1 MRRRSLVIAMVAM
14 LVTTCGGQDRSE
26 SPPARS
32 TAPVSPSGTATG
44 ATSGPGPVAVDSIE
58 ELRGAVFQVDQT
70 GTFQYP
76 DGGTRAAGG
85 GSGFIIDPSGL
96 AMTNSH
102 VVAAQRSLTLWL
114 GDERVE
120 HEAEVVGVSECSDL
134 AVVRIDGGPFPYLD
148 WYDGEI
154 QPGLDIYGAGFP
166 LGDPEFTLNGGIVSR
181 ARGVIAE
188 TWASVQQKI
197 EHDATI
203 NGGNSGG
210 PVVTEQGEVVAV
222 NYAVNKETRQ
232 AFAISRDEAIEIL
245 PELQAGR
252 DVAAIGINPEAL
264 SVDVD
269 DEPRPGV
276 VVGAVRPGTTAER
289 IGILPGDVI
298 LEIDG
303 TPLEAENTMQ
313 QYCKVL
319 RSHESDDV
327 VDIVVWRSDVQ
338 KTMQAQINGDPIDP
352 GFSFLAALPDM
363 LPIGSGDATFSETGA
378 GLPEL
383 RFETPSDW
391 LDELV
396 QPWTIGGQKVGP
408 GVIASTSVAGF
419 KGGWTTPGA
428 YVAASDELN
437 ERTDESLLDDV
448 RPRFEPD
455 CTYGGRQ
462 EFARGFLVGTFDLWK
477 ECGGTESLFL
487 VLFATPEVPVFTV
500 YVQFQAATSE
510 DLVALDRLFDTLMVS
525 P

>member
-1 MRRRSLVIAMVAM
+1 MRRRSLVIATVAMMVA
-14 LVTTCGGQDRSE
+14 TCGGQDRSE

-32 TAPVSPSGTATG
+32 AAPESPSGSAAAATA
-44 ATSGPGPVAVDSIE
+44 SPGPGAVDSIE
-58 ELRGAVFQVDQT
+58 ELRGAVFQVEQT

-76 DGGTRAAGG
+76 DGETRAAGG

-102 VVAAQRSLTLWL
+102 VVAAQSSLRVWL

-120 HEAEVVGVSECSDL
+120 HEAHVVGVSECSDL
-134 AVVRIDGGPFPYLD
+134 AVVRIDGGPFPYLG
-148 WYDGEI
+148 WYEGKI

-197 EHDATI
+197 EHDASI

-222 NYAVNKETRQ
+222 NYASNKETRQ

-264 SVDVD
+264 AVDVEG
-269 DEPRPGV
+269 EPRLGV

-303 TPLEAENTMQ
+303 IVLEAENTMQ
-313 QYCKVL
+313 QYCEVL
-319 RSHESDDV
+319 RSHESEDV

-338 KTMQAQINGDPIDP
+338 ETLQAQVNGDPIDA
-352 GFSFLAALPDM
+352 GFSFPAALDM
-363 LPIGSGDATFSETGA
+363 LPIGSGDTTFSETVA
-378 GLPEL
+378 DVPEL
-383 RFETPSDW
+383 TFETPNDW
-391 LDELV
+391 LDGLV
-396 QPWTIGGQKVGP
+396 QPWTIEGRKVGP

-428 YVAASDELN
+428 FVAASDELN
-437 ERTDESLLDDV
+437 ERTEESLLDDV

-455 CTYGGRQ
+455 CSYGGRQ
-462 EFARGFLVGTFDLWK
+462 EFARGPFVGMFDLWK
-477 ECGGTESLFL
+477 ECGRTESLFL

-525 P
+525 L